1 MAENFVPRL
10 FASFGKRLC
19 RCLKYFLEKKIILKA
34 RVKRRTFFK
43 WSLKVDGLAITER
56 FSAIHTEE
64 RKLTLVQTN
73 RRKVKKTWHE
83 HDQRKMIPLFFCR
96 VSSACCYTNESK

>member
-1 MAENFVPRL
+1 MPL
-10 FASFGKRLC
+10 FEIFSR
-19 RCLKYFLEKKIILKA
+19 KKIILKT
-34 RVKRRTFFK
+34 RVKRSFFK

-83 HDQRKMIPLFFCR
+83 HDQRKMIPLFFFGFPLH
-96 VSSACCYTNESK
+96 VVIQMKANNSFL